1 MHLFISWHS
10 VFRRHHKGKPFKVFR
25 ASPSHNAINRAL
37 SRHGNGKAMVRV
49 TANELKPPFK
59 VWNVTEILASRGGAM
74 QTRGES
80 VMMGGWKEKKSIFS
94 SCFFYSTMWRRATSA
109 ASLHVLQGI
118 SKKFC
123 LVCISPPVGHHRM
136 VSRQAAV
143 PFPFLVCPAFIYSG
157 LGRIVMLLWKVSDE
171 YKRMRLSRLV
181 SHSMCLIWWPRK

>member
-109 ASLHVLQGI
+109 DSLHVLQGI

-123 LVCISPPVGHHRM
+123 LVCISPPGWSSQDGQQTSCCAFSLSCLSSFYLFWFGTHCNAALRSIRWIQKNVFIT
-136 VSRQAAV
+136 VSQ
-143 PFPFLVCPAFIYSG
+143 S
-157 LGRIVMLLWKVSDE
+157 
-171 YKRMRLSRLV
+171 
-181 SHSMCLIWWPRK
+181 